1 MTRKTKYNKKRVK
14 SHPLLLEINKMRF
27 FGWRFATVINPR
39 VHLICQFNI
48 GSHCVRFEYRIVR
61 FTGVEIVGACGLF
74 GEMVMGD
81 CLGDL
86 VDRLQVA
93 ESVVDCLFYL
103 EGFGCGGQGW
113 LVCPWA

>member
-1 MTRKTKYNKKRVK
+1 M
-14 SHPLLLEINKMRF
+14 
-27 FGWRFATVINPR
+27 
-39 VHLICQFNI
+39 
-48 GSHCVRFEYRIVR
+48 
-61 FTGVEIVGACGLF
+61 GACGLF
-74 GEMVMGD
+74 GEMVAGD